1 MSLLIANGHSG
12 ARRYPVGMVYVEA
25 SFVVERL
32 NREEANRAIM
42 IQLAVASVISKKGSK
57 AFQKRITDLTS

>member
-1 MSLLIANGHSG
+1 
-12 ARRYPVGMVYVEA
+12 MVYVEA
-25 SFVVERL
+25 AFVVERV

-57 AFQKRITDLTS
+57 AFQKRIKDLME

>member
-1 MSLLIANGHSG
+1 
-12 ARRYPVGMVYVEA
+12 MVYVEA
-25 SFVVERL
+25 AFVVERL

-57 AFQKRITDLTS
+57 AFQKRINDLMD

>member
-1 MSLLIANGHSG
+1 MTYGHPN
-12 ARRYPVGMVYVEA
+12 ARRYPIGMVYVEA
-25 SFVVERL
+25 AFVVERV

-57 AFQKRITDLTS
+57 AFQKRIKDLME

>member
-1 MSLLIANGHSG
+1 MANGHHN
-12 ARRYPVGMVYVEA
+12 ARRYPVGMVYIEA
-25 SFVVERL
+25 GYVVERL

-42 IQLAVASVISKKGSK
+42 IQLAVASVVSKKGSK